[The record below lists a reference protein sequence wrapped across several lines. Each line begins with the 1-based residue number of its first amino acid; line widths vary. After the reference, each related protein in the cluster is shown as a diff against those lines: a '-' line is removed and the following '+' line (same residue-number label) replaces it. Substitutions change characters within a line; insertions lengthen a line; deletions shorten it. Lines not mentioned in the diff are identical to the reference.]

1 MLVREVILDTK
12 IRSFYSPYSEELKIK
27 KLNVTKKQQETLNWL
42 FEERWLDNE
51 TFMTIFAKKKFDV
64 DCNIISDYKEKNNKV
79 NIKLITCAFIFKPEK
94 NLGRFIRYLNYGKP
108 TIFINIISIDEVFNI
123 LKDFN
128 NFVVLS
134 ILVDQYYIMYGKVLL
149 VCMSLNNLASERIT
163 NFRFFNMPQLMRELS
178 VATLMYIKLWNIL
191 NDLLKK
197 YDKTTVK
204 ELFFEDE
211 EVKNFFSDKS
221 YEEE

>member
-27 KLNVTKKQQETLNWL
+27 KLNVTKKQHETLNWL

-51 TFMTIFAKKKFDV
+51 MFMTIFAKKKFDV

-178 VATLMYIKLWNIL
+178 VATLMYIKLWSIL
-191 NDLLKK
+191 DDLLKK
-197 YDKTTVK
+197 YDRTTVK